1 MSRYPSLEEENDYVE
16 VDLHLEKTSLEG
28 LSELSVEDLV
38 VERRENLEEL
48 SISFNIF
55 LAALMTRGRF
65 NMVGR

>member
-1 MSRYPSLEEENDYVE
+1 MENTT
-16 VDLHLEKTSLEG
+16 LTG
-28 LSELSVEDLV
+28 LSEVSVQDLV

-55 LAALMTRGRF
+55 LAALMARGRF

>member
-1 MSRYPSLEEENDYVE
+1 ME

-48 SISFNIF
+48 GISFNVL
-55 LAALMTRGRF
+55 LAAIMARGRF